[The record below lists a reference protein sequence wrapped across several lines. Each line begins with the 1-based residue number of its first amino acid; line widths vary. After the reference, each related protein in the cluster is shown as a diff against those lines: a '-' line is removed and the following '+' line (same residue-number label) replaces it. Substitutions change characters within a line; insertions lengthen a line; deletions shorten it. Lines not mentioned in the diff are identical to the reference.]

1 MHRVGLC
8 RSGSFGF
15 LGKRISPLW
24 VSERQLP
31 EAMSTILVSGQV
43 SWDNAK
49 FQHAIAQ
56 RYCNLLNPH
65 SSRPNLKSYQLSSV
79 SVYSHGEQVRNT
91 M

>member
-1 MHRVGLC
+1 M
-8 RSGSFGF
+8 
-15 LGKRISPLW
+15 W
-24 VSERQLP
+24 VCERQLP
-31 EAMSTILVSGQV
+31 EAISTILVSEQM

-65 SSRPNLKSYQLSSV
+65 SSRPKLKSHQLSLV
-79 SVYSHGEQVRNT
+79 SVYNHGEQVRNT